1 MDPHN
6 PSCHPQQCKRWR
18 TSSFSNQ
25 PLGLEI
31 ELLHTGVVINRLS
44 GRGDPSAKVCVQS
57 AQRYRTKIFQDFPG
71 LRP

>member
-31 ELLHTGVVINRLS
+31 ELLHTGAVINRLS
-44 GRGDPSAKVCVQS
+44 GRGDPSAKVIVCRV
-57 AQRYRTKIFQDFPG
+57 RNGIGRRFFKISPV
-71 LRP
+71 